1 MFKITI
7 PTKESGQIY
16 VTNMLTRGRRTCLR
30 QCRDSSGVVLMLL
43 VLVVLVVLVVLK
55 VMRIL
60 DLLIVLIGSEHSVG
74 SV

>member
-30 QCRDSSGVVLMLL
+30 QCRTSSGVGGV
-43 VLVVLVVLVVLK
+43 
-55 VMRIL
+55 
-60 DLLIVLIGSEHSVG
+60 GGVG
-74 SV
+74 SVGGGDCDIVVV